1 MSTQAIEAVHGQLQ
15 TQQDWYSADQVL
27 KRVRAIQQLMDAV
40 MKKDTHFGVIPGT
53 KKPTLYKAGSEQI
66 LSMFRIAVDPI
77 VEDLSTED
85 ECRIRVLC
93 RTTEISSGKF
103 LGAGI
108 GECSSSEQKYKWR
121 RIVSKAEWE
130 WFKANSPDRTRI
142 KFFTYWQNNK
152 RVEGQE
158 EQIRAEVPDVRNT
171 ILKMAKKRAQ
181 IDATLTVTGCSDMF
195 QQDLEDLPEELQ
207 TQVSD
212 EQDQRQEPIKKT
224 TPKPSSPQG
233 APATSTTAHP
243 APSEPAQGEVVDSG
257 HLVTEKQLKMLFAI
271 QKSANFTD
279 DQLKPW
285 LAAKGITSRKLI
297 PKAMFQ
303 EVIDKVDPDFKFH
316 TQQSRQTEESW

>member
-1 MSTQAIEAVHGQLQ
+1 MSTQSIELQPHSQLQ

-66 LSMFRIAVDPI
+66 LSMFRIAVDPV
-77 VEDLSTED
+77 VEDLSTDD

-93 RTTEISSGKF
+93 RMTEIGSSKF

-121 RIVSKAEWE
+121 KIVSKAEWE
-130 WFKANSPDRTRI
+130 WFQKNSPDRTRI
-142 KFFTYWQNNK
+142 KFFSYWQNGK
-152 RVEGQE
+152 RLEGQE

-195 QQDLEDLPEELQ
+195 QQDLEDLPPE
-207 TQVSD
+207 VAADFSD
-212 EQDQRQEPIKKT
+212 EREHQEPIKKT
-224 TPKPSSPQG
+224 TAKP
-233 APATSTTAHP
+233 APAPQQAAQPATAP
-243 APSEPAQGEVVDSG
+243 VQGEVVSG
-257 HLVTEKQLKMLFAI
+257 DMVTPKQLNMLFAI
-271 QKSANFTD
+271 QKSANVTD
-279 DQLKPW
+279 DQLKAW
-285 LAAKGITSRKLI
+285 LAPKGITTRKAI

-303 EVIDKVDPDFKFH
+303 EVIDHVDPDFKFH
-316 TQQSRQTEESW
+316 ARSNQQQQTEEAW